1 MGVEVDVSTQLG
13 QNDVPRWFG
22 TVNTVIVAIFCVEIV
37 VKCVAQGLEAGG
49 VDNSIS
55 SLMQMDGLDGW
66 ILKWMDEW
74 VDGWIYGSIYS

>member
-1 MGVEVDVSTQLG
+1 MEVDVSTQLG

-22 TVNTVIVAIFCVEIV
+22 TVNTVIVV

-49 VDNSIS
+49 VDISIS